1 MTIANNYAPI
11 NQAADGVTVAFS
23 GGWQMGSVAYA
34 RVYLENTTTGVL
46 TLVNQGVNAGDYNV
60 ALNTNGFIVT
70 FNTAPTVGNNVII
83 RRSTTIDQ
91 TDPYSTARGFQ
102 GSVEEDSFDK
112 LTAIAQEINDLASRS
127 ITVPFSDTATNLMLP
142 LAPLRVGKAL
152 IFDSSGNVTV
162 STDNYADQLALV
174 TAQAVAAAASAAS
187 ASGSAST
194 ASTAATTA
202 SSAAT
207 TASTSATS
215 ATASA
220 STASTAATS
229 ASSSATSAA
238 ASAIAAAAG
247 ASGTSVTSNTIGTG
261 SKSFT
266 TQAGRNFTPGQFI
279 VIVDNAN
286 DANYIHGQVTSY
298 NSGTGALVV
307 DSQDTGGSGT
317 IASWNISISGPAGPA
332 GAGSGTVNSGTSGRM
347 AYYAGTGTAVSGNA
361 NATIVNG
368 ALTLGSSGVA
378 GSVALSGATSGSTV
392 LAAAAVATGTVTV
405 PSVTDQ
411 IVCRATT
418 DTLTNKTF
426 DTAGTGNVFKIAG
439 TTISANTGT
448 GANVLAT
455 SPALTGTPTVPT
467 AAGGTNTT
475 QAASTAFVTAAV
487 AAVSGNIHAGTQL
500 TINPVDVNTHNIAH
514 GLGVIPQIFDIRL
527 VNLVTEL
534 GYSVGDNV
542 IIGGNGAINGSANAA
557 YTVSADGTN
566 IYYSG
571 AVAPSIT
578 NKSAA
583 SSSLITLSN
592 WKLVITPYKI
602 T

>member
-34 RVYLENTTTGVL
+34 RVYLEDTTTGVL

-70 FNTAPTVGNNVII
+70 FNTAPAVGNNVII
-83 RRSTTIDQ
+83 LRSTTIDQ

-142 LAPLRVGKAL
+142 LAPLRAGKAL
-152 IFDSSGNVTV
+152 IFDSSGNVTI
-162 STDNYADQLALV
+162 STDDYADQLALV

-187 ASGSAST
+187 ANASEST
-194 ASTAATTA
+194 ATTQAGISTAAAVTATADAAVSTTQA
-202 SSAAT
+202 GIS
-207 TASTSATS
+207 TAGANS

-220 STASTAATS
+220 AA
-229 ASSSATSAA
+229 AA

-247 ASGTSVTSNTIGTG
+247 ASGTSVTSVTIGTG

-266 TQAGRNFTPGQFI
+266 TQTGRNFTAGQFI
-279 VIVDNAN
+279 VAADSAN

-298 NSGTGALVV
+298 NSGTGALVI

-332 GAGSGTVNSGTSGRM
+332 GAGSGTVNSGTSGRL
-347 AYYAGTGTAVSGNA
+347 AYYASTGTAVSGNP
-361 NATIVNG
+361 NATIING
-368 ALTLGSSGVA
+368 AVTLGSAGVA
-378 GSVALSGATSGSTV
+378 GSVALSGATSGTTV
-392 LAAAAVATGTVTV
+392 LQSAAAATGTVTV
-405 PSVTDQ
+405 PSATDQ
-411 IVCRATT
+411 LVCRATT

-448 GANVLAT
+448 GSNVLAA
-455 SPALTGTPTVPT
+455 SPALTGMPTAPT

-475 QAASTAFVTAAV
+475 QLATTAFVTSAV
-487 AAVSGNIHAGTQL
+487 AAVSGNIHAGTPL
-500 TINPVDVNTHNIAH
+500 TVNPIDTATHNVAH

-527 VNLVTEL
+527 ICLTAEL
-534 GYSVGDNV
+534 GYSIGDNV
-542 IIGGNGAINGSANAA
+542 LIGGNGAINGSANAA
-557 YTVSADGTN
+557 FTASADATN

-571 AVAPSIT
+571 AAALSIT
-578 NKSAA
+578 NKGSAG
-583 SSSLITLSN
+583 SGNITNAN
-592 WKLVITPYKI
+592 WKLQITPYKI